1 MPHFSYRKYKA
12 DQECEAFSNNQMNP
26 EWVEKGQRV
35 TELYLKDLS
44 TKLGRHVT
52 LDELRA
58 RENEKQKRINDEAE
72 QAKIKR
78 MNRIHMPEHSYH
90 SRLGKMASLNSK
102 TEPMKLEGEEI
113 VDPTTLILQVAA
125 QNADSFVD
133 IVNNEDLSSAH
144 IVQVDLLSG
153 ICNSTSKSDTSQ
165 VTVAPHLV
173 QMLSSINSDENQ
185 RSNTQV
191 IHIQTSDAL
200 QETEMEEGGEF
211 ETVILSNDG
220 EGNDYV
226 AGQVYE
232 LVSGQNLRLCLNA
245 DFIEAGDGNAVQ
257 VLQQESSK
265 GDEVCNVGHTS
276 EPPVIELGRTDHLMS
291 NKEGSMEEADTVVV
305 IINTDHSQENTV

>member
-1 MPHFSYRKYKA
+1 
-12 DQECEAFSNNQMNP
+12 
-26 EWVEKGQRV
+26 
-35 TELYLKDLS
+35 
-44 TKLGRHVT
+44 
-52 LDELRA
+52 
-58 RENEKQKRINDEAE
+58 
-72 QAKIKR
+72 
-78 MNRIHMPEHSYH
+78 
-90 SRLGKMASLNSK
+90 
-102 TEPMKLEGEEI
+102 
-113 VDPTTLILQVAA
+113 
-125 QNADSFVD
+125 
-133 IVNNEDLSSAH
+133 
-144 IVQVDLLSG
+144 
-153 ICNSTSKSDTSQ
+153 
-165 VTVAPHLV
+165 V
-173 QMLSSINSDENQ
+173 QMLSSINSDESQ

-191 IHIQTSDAL
+191 IHIQTSETL